1 MCFEGTL
8 TGAVFL
14 QFLDEF
20 LVPVLKPGQ
29 IVILDNA
36 KAHKVEGVRE
46 RIEGAGARVL
56 YLPPYSPD
64 LNPIEMAWSKVKQFL
79 RKAQARTVEALYEAI
94 AQALQTL
101 SPSDAKG
108 FFKHVGFCI

>member
-1 MCFEGTL
+1 
-8 TGAVFL
+8 VFL

-29 IVILDNA
+29 IGILDNA
-36 KAHKVEGVRE
+36 KAHTVEGVRE
-46 RIEGAGARVL
+46 WIEGAGARV
-56 YLPPYSPD
+56 
-64 LNPIEMAWSKVKQFL
+64 
-79 RKAQARTVEALYEAI
+79 VEALYEAI

-101 SPSDAKG
+101 PPTDAKG